1 MAQINITQTGSS
13 GVSTPNS
20 GVVAVFSN
28 TADDGK
34 LYYKFSD
41 GSVAPVDTQ
50 GSGGTGGSGTSG
62 SSGSSGSSGTSGA
75 AGASG
80 SSGTSGTSATGSSGT
95 SGSSGAAGAPGTPGS
110 SGTSGTSATGSSGTS
125 GAPGSSG
132 TSGTSAPGISSGT
145 SGSSGASGSSGTSGS
160 GSSGT
165 SGTTGA
171 AGSSGISG
179 SSGTSGSS
187 GVSLTVTDG
196 SNTVTGVG
204 TLTFSGGT
212 VSGTTPNA
220 TVTISGGGG
229 GGVSTV
235 YNESI
240 RYTAYTNGT
249 QGANGRVKLDLTS
262 TGTLYGGLTWAR
274 TTTTLTITSTAHGLL
289 TGDYVVLRNFNVDY
303 VYVEITV
310 TDSDTFTAQ
319 VTDTGGASGTDG
331 AYIPAFGGS
340 ITESA
345 NAGEIASV
353 TVTAPSA
360 GSCQLN
366 SIVAFGQ
373 SSAGQGDIVT
383 NVTFT
388 VPASATNGAGSF
400 NNKEGLNPPL
410 FIVVGADGSG
420 TSSSVSAGLSM
431 NLGTNYNIITITG
444 TDTFNVG
451 QIYKL
456 YFF

>member
-1 MAQINITQTGSS
+1 VAQINITQTGSS